1 MNERQPQLFNSLPL
15 FYCSKIP
22 KSDVFEVVDIPDMCL
37 YQNKCLTAKSTGC
50 FLSLIK
56 RKQITRLD
64 EKHLITM
71 AEKRGLFGDSIP
83 KVIRSKS
90 KIVKKDEQQKQIVTV
105 TPKKVE
111 EIAQKVNILCYFI
124 SLLY

>member
-1 MNERQPQLFNSLPL
+1 M
-15 FYCSKIP
+15 CS
-22 KSDVFEVVDIPDMCL
+22 

-64 EKHLITM
+64 EKHLIAM
-71 AEKRGLFGDSIP
+71 AEKRGLFSDSLP
-83 KVIRSKS
+83 KVLRTKT
-90 KIVKKDEQQKQIVTV
+90 KILKKDEQQKPTV

-111 EIAQKVNILCYFI
+111 EISQKVKILCYFDNI
-124 SLLY
+124 Y